1 MHLNHYENP
10 LSRLA
15 QHMNCAGANLVHCPG
30 YADDL
35 RPIHTLNN
43 YENALKCDNTK
54 FFNSSEHFMLDPN
67 HEINFAERMM
77 GAKIS
82 AKPIILHPGCSS
94 SCFPMYR
101 QSI

>member
-1 MHLNHYENP
+1 MFHIYH
-10 LSRLA
+10 
-15 QHMNCAGANLVHCPG
+15 
-30 YADDL
+30 
-35 RPIHTLNN
+35 
-43 YENALKCDNTK
+43 YENALKCDNTE
-54 FFNSSEHFMLDPN
+54 FFNSSEHIMTGLLDSN